1 MSTITDYQSITIED
15 IIEWCKENNQV
26 EWLKAKAAEKR
37 PFKKYPRVKVDGKWK
52 ADKEQEPTIEER
64 SISFI
69 QIKMDFVNEF
79 MPEIAP
85 KKKEDKVSM
94 YDLIKAL

>member
-1 MSTITDYQSITIED
+1 MSYDYQTMTIED
-15 IIEWCKENNQV
+15 IIKWCQENGQV
-26 EWLKAKAAEKR
+26 KWLKAKAAEKR
-37 PFKKYPRVKVDGKWK
+37 KFKKYPRVKVEGKWK
-52 ADKEQEPTIEER
+52 ADKTQEPVIEER

-69 QIKMDFVNEF
+69 QLKMDFVEEF

-94 YDLIKAL
+94 YELIAALED